1 MSLSVRTLLA
11 EAQNLPR
18 DELDELI
25 SGLLAQRDADP
36 QDTPES
42 IAAAWDEEIAR
53 RVDAMERGEVKWI
66 DGDEALAR
74 LRASLTDV
82 H

>member
-1 MSLSVRTLLA
+1 MSLPVRALLA

-18 DELDELI
+18 HELDELI
-25 SGLLAQRDADP
+25 SGLLAQRDADT
-36 QDTPES
+36 QDTPEV
-42 IAAAWDEEIAR
+42 IAAAWDEEISR

-74 LRASLTDV
+74 LRSSLTDM